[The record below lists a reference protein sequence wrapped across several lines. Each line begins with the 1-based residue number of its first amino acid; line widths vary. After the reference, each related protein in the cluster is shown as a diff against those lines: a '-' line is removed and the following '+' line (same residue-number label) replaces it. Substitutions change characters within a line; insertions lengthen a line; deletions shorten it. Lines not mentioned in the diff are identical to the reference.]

1 MRQGPYR
8 APVLSGLAAV
18 GIDQAFGSLCHLVA
32 WAFDPATFGPR
43 VNTAFG
49 LKGISPMKI
58 RHPLAIA
65 VIIIGATLAYGRT
78 LPIPESLVNSA
89 FAGRRG
95 AFVIIDCLSG
105 ASSAFRPEASSEK
118 LAPCSTFKIWNTLI
132 GLESGI
138 LSTAEEAFYRW
149 DGVIRPISEWNR
161 NLTLKE
167 AFRAS
172 CVPAFQHL
180 ARQIGPRRMQS
191 WINQIGYGDRDLS
204 AGIDVFWLPAVG
216 RKTILI
222 SPKEQAELIGKLV
235 SGNLPFSAKSLAVLK
250 DIMLIKRTDHG
261 VLYGKTGSGA
271 DDNGTYALGWFVGYV
286 ENQGRTYAFAC
297 AVKGNVMGKDARE
310 IVERVLEKQGFL

>member
-1 MRQGPYR
+1 MAVGVCTDYGETLNKRGSLPLSRMLARPAVSPMRQGPYR

-18 GIDQAFGSLCHLVA
+18 GIDQAFGSRCHLVA

-149 DGVIRPISEWNR
+149 RFSSDGVIAQQAAERPIN
-161 NLTLKE
+161 K
-167 AFRAS
+167 
-172 CVPAFQHL
+172 
-180 ARQIGPRRMQS
+180 
-191 WINQIGYGDRDLS
+191 
-204 AGIDVFWLPAVG
+204 
-216 RKTILI
+216 I
-222 SPKEQAELIGKLV
+222 S
-235 SGNLPFSAKSLAVLK
+235 
-250 DIMLIKRTDHG
+250 
-261 VLYGKTGSGA
+261 
-271 DDNGTYALGWFVGYV
+271 
-286 ENQGRTYAFAC
+286 
-297 AVKGNVMGKDARE
+297 
-310 IVERVLEKQGFL
+310 